1 MGVCSR
7 CCALYS
13 REGLR
18 RRLVDWLGAYE
29 PELQAKARSNVR
41 SPRYGKR
48 EVEVWFYKSTQAVVA
63 QGWVRA
69 RPSVPVLQFPS

>member
-1 MGVCSR
+1 M
-7 CCALYS
+7 
-13 REGLR
+13 E
-18 RRLVDWLGAYE
+18 
-29 PELQAKARSNVR
+29 
-41 SPRYGKR
+41 R